1 VHLDRCDLIEVLGVW
16 DAKATHSMLM
26 TPFLEMPL
34 KRSTTPVTIVPTYL
48 TFKFLTCRKII
59 EIL

>member
-1 VHLDRCDLIEVLGVW
+1 
-16 DAKATHSMLM
+16 MLM

-34 KRSTTPVTIVPTYL
+34 KGSSTPVTIVPTYL
-48 TFKFLTCRKII
+48 ALKFLTCRKII